1 MSETFFTK
9 SGSSPGAKSADLL
22 FENHFSLYLIRAVS
36 PAGQTWLLEN
46 VGNDETLTWG
56 GAVVC
61 ESRFVEPIYRG
72 AIEAGLVCS

>member
-46 VGNDETLTWG
+46 VGNDLGRRSCVRVAFRRTHL
-56 GAVVC
+56 
-61 ESRFVEPIYRG
+61 SRG
-72 AIEAGLVCS
+72 D